1 MSKKKI
7 EKEIEIKRDHYF
19 RLVIFSCLF
28 LTIMLIPITYY
39 LKAHDISELPK
50 VTLLRILTGFS
61 IILWGIWIIFRDKNI
76 ILPSKNISFFAL
88 LFLISWVI
96 STLFSTNFYLSFF
109 GSYMRQLGFFTY
121 SCFFIILFLLHDVIN
136 SEKEIN
142 YFYWGIIIIAFIVG
156 VIGLQQFFRLSSW
169 FERVRTESR
178 IISTLG
184 HADFLGHYLVMVI
197 PIVLGFLFQVKSIYL
212 KILFFIE
219 FIILFLTLLAS
230 YTRGSWLAFLFTF
243 PLFFL
248 FNYLKDKK
256 PKLRN
261 ILINKGITSILLVGI
276 IGTIILFGYL
286 ERNLYPPNTS
296 LGTFNLKERF
306 TTIGHGLGLTQAN
319 PRGLTWRDSMNL
331 FKDKILFSERLI
343 WGLGPETFSFN
354 FTPYKS
360 LDLARYDRGKGYP
373 DREHNEFLDIL
384 FPQGLLGLISF
395 LGIIVTTIYA
405 FLKNLSSFSDKNKFL
420 VIGTFTGFLAFL
432 IQALVLFGLT
442 ATYLYFWTIISF
454 IFLWIRLIDE
464 KNKIEIN
471 IKKISNIL
479 KIFIPPLCVFVGLL
493 YIIISLNFFKA
504 EIFYRYGLDYLNR
517 NDPGRA
523 VSILEEAIKLRPQ
536 ESAFHEA
543 IIKGYLQLV
552 GGVEK
557 EEDKEKYFK
566 KGEEHIKGLLE
577 NAYYR
582 SLTYNLI
589 GAFYAQ
595 SYHYLGRKNSD
606 LIKKAE
612 KNLLKALTF
621 DKYSVPPMENLLRL
635 YSTDL
640 KDDKKVEEIAK
651 KIVNIDPYHY
661 DANMVLASLY
671 YNSKKYK
678 DAKEIY
684 EKLSKVYTNNV
695 DVWNNLGI
703 TCYQLKEYDNAEKA
717 FLKALEIDPTYQLAR
732 KNLSSLSKKLGK
744 KIDLPSIP
752 EKKDVEYYL
761 NKGVEA
767 YNNRDY
773 KMAEEL
779 FRKAIF
785 INDKSSEAYNNLGA
799 VLFIQGDYEK
809 AIKMFKKALEINKQY
824 LQAYGNISV
833 ALLKL
838 GRKEEAKK
846 YLEEGLKYFPNN
858 QDLIKLLEDIKKL

>member
-7 EKEIEIKRDHYF
+7 QKEMEIKRDHYF

-28 LTIMLIPITYY
+28 LAIILIPITYY
-39 LKAHDISELPK
+39 LRAHDISELPK
-50 VTLLRILTGFS
+50 VTLLRILIGFS
-61 IILWGIWIIFRDKNI
+61 IILWGIWILFREKNI
-76 ILPSKNISFFAL
+76 TLPSKNISIFVL
-88 LFLISWVI
+88 LFLISWII
-96 STLFSTNFYLSFF
+96 STLLSTNFYLSFF

-121 SCFFIILFLLHDVIN
+121 SVFFIIFFLLHDIIN
-136 SEKEIN
+136 TEKELK
-142 YFYWGIIIIAFIVG
+142 YFYWGIIVIAFIVG
-156 VIGLQQFFRLSSW
+156 IIGLQQFFRLSSW

-212 KILFFIE
+212 KTFFFIE

-243 PLFFL
+243 PLFFII
-248 FNYLKDKK
+248 NYWKNKKLKLKA
-256 PKLRN
+256 
-261 ILINKGITSILLVGI
+261 ILINKGLTTILLIGI
-276 IGTIILFGYL
+276 IGTVILFGYF
-286 ERNLYPPNTS
+286 ERKLYPPNTS
-296 LGTFNLKERF
+296 LGTFNLRERF
-306 TTIGHGLGLTQAN
+306 ITIGHGLGLTQAN
-319 PRGLTWRDSMNL
+319 PRGLTWRDSRNL

-384 FPQGLLGLISF
+384 FPQGILGLFSF
-395 LGIIVTTIYA
+395 LGVILITSLS
-405 FLKNLSSFSDKNKFL
+405 FLKNLSNFSDENKFL
-420 VIGTFTGFLAFL
+420 IIGTFTGFLAFL
-432 IQALVLFGLT
+432 VQALVLFGLT
-442 ATYLYFWTIISF
+442 ATYLYFWSIISF
-454 IFLWIRLIDE
+454 LFLWIRLTNNKD
-464 KNKIEIN
+464 KIEIN
-471 IKKISNIL
+471 IRKIPKIL
-479 KIFIPPLCVFVGLL
+479 KISIPVFCLIIGLF

-517 NDPGRA
+517 NDPGKA
-523 VSILEEAIKLRPQ
+523 VSILEEAIRLRPQ

-557 EEDKEKYFK
+557 EEDKVIYFK
-566 KGEEHIKGLLE
+566 KGEEHIKGLLA

-595 SYHYLGRKNSD
+595 SYHYLGRKDKD

-612 KNLLKALTF
+612 ENLLKALTF
-621 DKYSVPPMENLLRL
+621 DKYAVPPLENLLRL

-640 KDDKKVEEIAK
+640 KDDKKAEEIAK
-651 KIVNIDPYHY
+651 RIVNIDPYHY

-671 YNSKKYK
+671 YNNKKYY
-678 DAKEIY
+678 DAKVIY
-684 EKLSKVYTNNV
+684 ENLSKIYTNNV

-703 TCYQLKEYDNAEKA
+703 TYFQLKEYDNAERA
-717 FLKALEIDPTYQLAR
+717 FLKVLEIDPNYQLTR
-732 KNLSSLSKKLGK
+732 KNLEVLSKKLGR
-744 KIDLPSIP
+744 KISLPPIP
-752 EKKDVEYYL
+752 EKKDLEYYL

-767 YNNRDY
+767 YNNKDY

-779 FRKAIF
+779 FKKAIS
-785 INDKSSEAYNNLGA
+785 INNKSSEGYNNLGA
-799 VLFIQGDYEK
+799 VLFVQGKYEE
-809 AIKMFKKALEINKQY
+809 AIDMFKKALEINKQY
-824 LQAYGNISV
+824 LQAYGNISI

-846 YLEEGLKYFPNN
+846 YLEEGLKYFPDN
-858 QDLIKLLEDIKKL
+858 QDLKKLLEDIK